1 MIEKKDVIKVARLA
15 RIQIEEK
22 KLKSLSDELS
32 NIIKFVD
39 QLDEV
44 EIQNVEP
51 LQNINFKKTI
61 MRKDIITEG
70 NDVKKIISNA
80 PLSNEGFF
88 SVPKVIE

>member
-1 MIEKKDVIKVARLA
+1 MIEKKDVRKVARLA

-51 LQNINFKKTI
+51 LQNINFKKTT

-80 PLSNEGFF
+80 PSSSEGFF

>member
-1 MIEKKDVIKVARLA
+1 MIEKKDIIKVAKLA
-15 RIQIEEK
+15 RIQIKEEK
-22 KLKSLSDELS
+22 FKNLSDELS

-44 EIQNVEP
+44 EINNVEP
-51 LQNINFKKTI
+51 LQNINFKKTT

-70 NDVKKIISNA
+70 NDVNKVISNA
-80 PLSNEGFF
+80 PSSSEGFF

>member
-1 MIEKKDVIKVARLA
+1 MIEKKDVRKVARLA

-51 LQNINFKKTI
+51 LQNINFKKTTL
-61 MRKDIITEG
+61 RKDIITEG
-70 NDVKKIISNA
+70 NDVKKIMSNA
-80 PLSNEGFF
+80 PLSSEGFF

>member
-1 MIEKKDVIKVARLA
+1 MIEKKDVRKVARLA

-70 NDVKKIISNA
+70 NDVKKIMSNA
-80 PLSNEGFF
+80 PLSSEGFF

>member
-1 MIEKKDVIKVARLA
+1 MIEKKDVRKVARLA

-51 LQNINFKKTI
+51 LQNINFKKTT

>member
-1 MIEKKDVIKVARLA
+1 MIEKKDVRKVARLA

-51 LQNINFKKTI
+51 LQNINFKKTT

-70 NDVKKIISNA
+70 NDVKKIMSNA
-80 PLSNEGFF
+80 PLSSEGFF

>member
-1 MIEKKDVIKVARLA
+1 MIEKKDVRKVARLA

-80 PLSNEGFF
+80 PSSSEGFF